1 MYLESFQMNIYLES
15 FNYENMYENPW
26 LLVCET
32 INVIYYAIVLNEIKL
47 HSNKTIY
54 VFSQN

>member
-15 FNYENMYENPW
+15 FNYENMYENLW

-32 INVIYYAIVLNEIKL
+32 INVIYYAIVLNEIKTTL
-47 HSNKTIY
+47 K
-54 VFSQN
+54 